1 LELGAGD
8 VAVESPASGVDA
20 MINVA
25 FLAPFNMPT
34 TLRFL
39 RAVVGLEGMRVGLV
53 SQESAERLPA
63 DLRRRLAA
71 HYRVERGLDVEQL
84 SIGVAAVAERLGSVD
99 RLLAVLEQL
108 QVPAAAVRE
117 RLSIAGMGV
126 ETARN
131 FRDKS
136 RMKTRLREFG
146 LPCARHQLV
155 TSAAA
160 ARLFAADVGFPIVAK
175 PPAGAGALST
185 FRVDRATEL
194 DEALRIAAP
203 AAEQPLLLEEFMTG
217 DEHSFDSV
225 MVAGRLVWYSV
236 SRYLATPLEV
246 LQKPWLQW
254 SVLLPRELD
263 LPGYDEIREVASRAL
278 EVLGLDT
285 GLSHMEWFRRPDG
298 SVAISEVGA
307 RPPGAQITTL
317 LSYAHDID
325 LYRAWAGLMVDARF
339 DAPPREY
346 AVGAVYLRGRGAGRV
361 VAVHG
366 LERAQAEVGE
376 LVVEAHLPQPGQ
388 TAAGGYEGD
397 GYVVVRHPE
406 TRVVSAALE
415 RINDFVRVE
424 VA

>member
-1 LELGAGD
+1 
-8 VAVESPASGVDA
+8 
-20 MINVA
+20 MTNVA
-25 FLAPFNMPT
+25 FLAPFHLPT

-39 RAVVGLEGMRVGLV
+39 RAAVGLEGVRVGLV
-53 SQESAERLPA
+53 SQEPAERLPE
-63 DLRRRLAA
+63 DLRRGLAA
-71 HYRVERGLDVEQL
+71 HYRVERGLDVDQL
-84 SIGVAAVAERLGSVD
+84 SVGVAAIGERMGSVD

-117 RLSIAGMGV
+117 RLGIHGTGV
-126 ETARN
+126 DTARN

-136 RMKTRLREFG
+136 RMKMRLREVG
-146 LPCARHQLV
+146 LPCARHRLV
-155 TSAAA
+155 TASEDALA
-160 ARLFAADVGFPIVAK
+160 FAAEVGFPLVAK

-185 FRVDRATEL
+185 FRVDNFSEL
-194 DEALRIAAP
+194 EEALRIAPP
-203 AAEQPLLLEEFMTG
+203 AAERPLLLEEFMTG
-217 DEHSFDSV
+217 EEHSFDSV
-225 MVAGRLVWYSV
+225 LVAGKPVWYSI

-263 LPGYDEIREVASRAL
+263 LPGYDEIREVGLRAL

-325 LYRAWAGLMVDARF
+325 LYRAWARLMADGRFEAPAREF
-339 DAPPREY
+339 
-346 AVGAVYLRGRGAGRV
+346 AVGAVYLRGRGAGRI

-366 LERAQAEVGE
+366 LERAQAEVGD
-376 LVVEAHLPQPGQ
+376 LVVEARLPEPGQ
-388 TAAGGYEGD
+388 AAAGGYEGD
-397 GYVVVRHPE
+397 GYVIVRHPE
-406 TRVVSAALE
+406 TRVVTAAID
-415 RINDFVRVE
+415 RINEFVSVE

>member
-1 LELGAGD
+1 
-8 VAVESPASGVDA
+8 
-20 MINVA
+20 MTNVA
-25 FLAPFNMPT
+25 FLAPFHLPT

-39 RAVVGLEGMRVGLV
+39 RAVVGLEGVRVGLVRVGLV
-53 SQESAERLPA
+53 SQEPAERLPV
-63 DLRRRLAA
+63 DLRRGLAA
-71 HYRVERGLDVEQL
+71 HYRVERGLDVDQL
-84 SIGVAAVAERLGSVD
+84 SVGVAAIGERLGSVD

-117 RLSIAGMGV
+117 RLGIHGMGV
-126 ETARN
+126 DTARN

-136 RMKTRLREFG
+136 RMKMRLREVG
-146 LPCARHQLV
+146 LPCARHRLV
-155 TSAAA
+155 TAPEDALA
-160 ARLFAADVGFPIVAK
+160 FAAEVGFPLVAK

-185 FRVDRATEL
+185 FRVDNPSEL
-194 DEALRIAAP
+194 EEALRIAPP
-203 AAEQPLLLEEFMTG
+203 AAERPLLLEEFMSG
-217 DEHSFDSV
+217 EEHSFDSV
-225 MVAGRLVWYSV
+225 LMAGKPVWYSI

-263 LPGYDEIREVASRAL
+263 LPGYDEIREVGLRAL

-325 LYRAWAGLMVDARF
+325 LYRAWARLMADGRF
-339 DAPPREY
+339 DAPAREF
-346 AVGAVYLRGRGAGRV
+346 AVGAVYLRGRGAGRI

-366 LERAQAEVGE
+366 LDRAQAEVGD
-376 LVVEAHLPQPGQ
+376 LVIEARLPEPGQ
-388 TAAGGYEGD
+388 AAAGGYEGD
-397 GYVVVRHPE
+397 GYVIVRHPE
-406 TRVVSAALE
+406 TRVVTAAID
-415 RINDFVRVE
+415 RINEFVSVE